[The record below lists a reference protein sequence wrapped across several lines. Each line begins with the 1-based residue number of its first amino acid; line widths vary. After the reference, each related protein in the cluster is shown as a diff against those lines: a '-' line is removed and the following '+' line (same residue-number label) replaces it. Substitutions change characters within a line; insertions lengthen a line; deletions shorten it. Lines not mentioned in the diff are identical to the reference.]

1 MYKKYNGWMKVIST
15 TLARKQLGRFVASVK
30 ENNLTLSIGR
40 RGRPE
45 VLLIKYPDYLNQE
58 LDEWTNF
65 VTNAGSFDFLKD
77 EPELYSINDLKK
89 RYV

>member
-1 MYKKYNGWMKVIST
+1 MQIIST
-15 TLARKQLGRFVASVK
+15 TIARKQLGKLIVSVR
-30 ENNLTLSIGR
+30 ENNLVLGIGR
-40 RGRPE
+40 RDRPE
-45 VLLIKYPDYLNQE
+45 ALLIKYPDYLNQE

-77 EPELYSINDLKK
+77 EPELYSISDLKE